1 MVPHVPPRSGPPN
14 VIALTSP
21 ERGAGCT
28 TALADLAW
36 MLALAGRAVLLVDG
50 DLASPA
56 LEDHAKRFA
65 GDGSDEAGL
74 LDLVRGFGSGGR
86 SAPHGFDLPPLLRHR
101 EPPGPPISG
110 RVDLLP
116 AQGSGGARGHW
127 TELETPDLHRFAAA
141 LRDALRRTSYDHVL
155 VDAAGLPA
163 EALARLADT
172 VAVGVRADAGGIAAA
187 EALARELKA
196 TALPRLLPVLMQV
209 EDASSLSVRGRAG
222 VAFAW
227 LFPGTT
233 PPSAR
238 DAYWRRM
245 AIPKVADAAVAE
257 RLAVFAGDR
266 AASGLLTA
274 YRDVLRTILDDEG
287 FDPPRA
293 TAEAVDAYRMRI
305 GADDVPRTR
314 HYRVV
319 YEPAQRAWADWLG
332 VQLRSTHLRP
342 AGEGPVRD
350 DDVVIVVGPEAVRSA
365 PSGTP
370 VPGAHW
376 YLRLSPEDPA
386 PGVPPSTRIDLF
398 AMNEQ
403 AARDELFQRLMPSR
417 TPPAPRSAPG
427 DPRFPGRT
435 PEFRRLPPSA
445 GAFVERGAE
454 IERMRD
460 ALLGSDR
467 DGIYSINGAAG
478 TGKSRLALEY
488 ALRFSGDYDA
498 IWWITAA
505 SAGSVRAGLTA
516 MHEAVEARGGGH
528 RPATAAGDPVAQF
541 VREEVN
547 RTGTWLL
554 IYDNV
559 ERAEDLTDLVPETT
573 RGNHV
578 VITGADVGALRSG
591 TLVRRVEKSTRAGP
605 FTRDES
611 RELFRRRVPALSD
624 EHVDRLSRHM
634 RDLPLNVALAA
645 AWVERHADWRQRGA
659 AGPAAPGAGTAES
672 AGAFREMEAVE
683 DAVETFTGLFAEGI
697 AAAQRAP
704 GAPEDGAGARD
715 DAARREEADLLTAR
729 IVLGLTLDALR
740 QIDSGEAAVHLM
752 RMAAFLSPDG
762 VGRRLLFSPAMLAAL
777 EAHWPDLAEDS
788 VRLEALLV
796 RLTRYGLAE
805 VDYELGGELRVHR
818 MVQKIIRDSL
828 RDGERER
835 VTAEVHRV
843 LAAFAPADAEV
854 DRPYHAATFAE
865 LRRHLFVSEA
875 LASGERPV
883 RRWLACHVRH
893 LYLAG
898 DKSDRAIGLGVAER
912 LSADWRARLDAD
924 DPLLLR
930 VEVQR
935 ANLLRALGRLE
946 EAARISEDALNRQMR
961 LGYADIRTL
970 MAARGYA
977 ADLRQAGDFG
987 TALVRDR
994 ATLIGLRRELGGD
1007 HELTRSAAM
1016 NLTLSLSLDGQDASV
1031 REALAIERGNRER
1044 QRRVEPGD
1052 RQSLAISAYKI
1063 GALLRRLGRYDDS
1076 ARELTHSVV
1085 ILRELH
1091 RDDPANLHLLC
1102 AQRHQRITRR
1112 HRPGD
1117 PGARADDRDELRR
1130 LLKIHL
1136 DFHPGENY
1144 ETLACRLA
1152 VAAAEHACGAYEA
1165 ARDEAG
1171 RAVMGYLALYDDRHP
1186 FVQLARCNLSVYT
1199 LALGDADLAG
1209 EQSATA
1215 LDLLRERLDDDH
1227 PYVVGALV
1235 DHANAL
1241 MALGRYDEALD
1252 LDEQAEER
1260 LPSGHPDDEH
1270 PWAVAVRGNLA
1281 HTRARL
1287 RNEAPGTERRAF
1299 QWDAP
1304 QI

>member
-14 VIALTSP
+14 VIAFTSP

-28 TALADLAW
+28 TALANLAW
-36 MLALAGRAVLLVDG
+36 MLALSGRAVLLVDG

-56 LEDHAKRFA
+56 LEDHARTFA
-65 GDGSDEAGL
+65 GNGAGEVGL
-74 LDLVRGFGSGGR
+74 LDLARGFGSGGR
-86 SAPHGFDLPPLLRHR
+86 SASHGLDLLPVLRHR
-101 EPPGPPISG
+101 EPPGPPIAG
-110 RVDLLP
+110 RVDFLP
-116 AQGSGGARGHW
+116 AQGLGGARGHW
-127 TELETPDLHRFAAA
+127 TELDAPGLLGFAAA
-141 LRDALRRTSYDHVL
+141 LREGLRRTAYDHVL
-155 VDAAGLPA
+155 VDAAGLPV

-172 VAVGVRADAGGIAAA
+172 VAVGFRADSGGIAAG
-187 EALARELKA
+187 EALARELNA
-196 TALPRLLPVLMQV
+196 AAVPRLLPLLMQV
-209 EDASSLSVRGRAG
+209 EDATSLSVRRGAG

-227 LFPGTT
+227 LFPGTA

-238 DAYWRRM
+238 NAYWGRM
-245 AIPKVADAAVAE
+245 AIPKASDAAVAE

-266 AASGLLTA
+266 AGSGLLTA

-287 FDPPRA
+287 FEPPRT
-293 TAEAVDAYRMRI
+293 TAEAVEAYRVSI
-305 GADDVPRTR
+305 GADDVLRTR

-319 YEPAQRAWADWLG
+319 YAPAQRAWADWLG
-332 VQLRSTHLRP
+332 VQLRPTHLRP
-342 AGEGPVRD
+342 AGESPVRD
-350 DDVVIVVGPEAVRSA
+350 DDVVIAIGPEAVGAA
-365 PSGTP
+365 PAGTP
-370 VPGAHW
+370 APGCHW
-376 YLRLSPEDPA
+376 YLRLSFDDPA
-386 PGVPPSTRIDLF
+386 EGVPPSARIDLF
-398 AMNEQ
+398 ALGER
-403 AARDELFQRLMPSR
+403 AARDELFQRLMPSL
-417 TPPAPRSAPG
+417 TPPAPRAVMG
-427 DPRFPGRT
+427 DPRFPGRA
-435 PEFRRLPPSA
+435 PRYRRLPPSA
-445 GAFVERGAE
+445 GGFVERGEE

-460 ALLGSDR
+460 ALLASDR
-467 DGIYSINGAAG
+467 DGIYLINGAAG

-516 MHEAVEARGGGH
+516 MHEAVEARGRR
-528 RPATAAGDPVAQF
+528 RPASAAGDPVAQF

-547 RTGTWLL
+547 RAGSWLL

-559 ERAEDLTDLVPETT
+559 ERAGDLAGLVPETT

-578 VITGADVGALRSG
+578 IITGGDVETLRTGA
-591 TLVRRVEKSTRAGP
+591 LVRRVEKATRAGP
-605 FTRDES
+605 FTRAES

-624 EHVDRLSRHM
+624 EHVDRLARRM

-659 AGPAAPGAGTAES
+659 ARPAAAGLGTATS

-683 DAVETFTGLFAEGI
+683 DAVETFTSLFAEGF
-697 AAAQRAP
+697 AAAGE
-704 GAPEDGAGARD
+704 GAVARD
-715 DAARREEADLLTAR
+715 DGAHRDEADLLTAR
-729 IVLGLTLDALR
+729 VVLGLTLDALR
-740 QIDSGEAAVHLM
+740 QIGSGGAAVHLM

-818 MVQKIIRDSL
+818 MVQKIVRDSL
-828 RDGERER
+828 RDGERDR

-865 LRRHLFVSEA
+865 LQRHLFVSEA
-875 LASGERPV
+875 LASGDRPV

-898 DKSDRAIGLGVAER
+898 DMNDRALGLDVAER
-912 LSADWRARLDAD
+912 LSADWRARLHGD

-935 ANLLRALGRLE
+935 ANLLRALGRFD
-946 EAARISEDALNRQMR
+946 EAAEISEDALNRQMR
-961 LGYADIRTL
+961 LGYADTRTL
-970 MAARGYA
+970 MSARGYG
-977 ADLRQAGDFG
+977 ADLRQAGDF
-987 TALVRDR
+987 TAALVRDR
-994 ATLIGLRRELGGD
+994 ATLIGLRRELGDD
-1007 HELTRSAAM
+1007 HELTRTAAT
-1016 NLTLSLSLDGQDASV
+1016 NLTLSLTLDGQDASV
-1031 REALAIERGNRER
+1031 REALAIERLNRRR
-1044 QRRVEPGD
+1044 QRRVDPGD
-1052 RQSLAISAYKI
+1052 QEALAISAYKI
-1063 GALLRRLGRYDDS
+1063 GALLRRLGLYDDS

-1091 RDDPANLHLLC
+1091 RDDAADLHLLC
-1102 AQRHQRITRR
+1102 AQRQQRITRR

-1117 PGARADDRDELRR
+1117 PEARGDDRDELRR

-1144 ETLACRLA
+1144 ETLACRVA
-1152 VAAAEHACGAYEA
+1152 VAAAEHACGAHEA
-1165 ARDEAG
+1165 ARDEAS
-1171 RAVMGYLALYDDRHP
+1171 RAVMGYLGLYDERHP
-1186 FVQLARCNLSVYT
+1186 FVQLARCNLSVHT
-1199 LALGDADLAG
+1199 LALGEADLAG
-1209 EQSATA
+1209 EQSGTA

-1241 MALGRYDEALD
+1241 MALGRFDEALD

-1260 LPSGHPDDEH
+1260 LASCYPDDAH
-1270 PWAVAVRGNLA
+1270 PWAIAVRGNLA

-1287 RNEAPGTERRAF
+1287 RHEAPGTERRAF

>member
-1 MVPHVPPRSGPPN
+1 MVPPVPPRSGPPN
-14 VIALTSP
+14 VIAFTSP

-28 TALADLAW
+28 TTLANLAW

-56 LEDHAKRFA
+56 LEDHATRFA
-65 GDGSDEAGL
+65 GDGSGEAGL
-74 LDLVRGFGSGGR
+74 LDLARGFGSGGQG
-86 SAPHGFDLPPLLRHR
+86 APRGLDLLPVLRHR
-101 EPPGPPISG
+101 EPPGPPIAG
-110 RVDLLP
+110 RVDFLP
-116 AQGSGGARGHW
+116 ARGSGGARGHW
-127 TELETPDLHRFAAA
+127 TELGTSDLHGFVAA
-141 LRDALRRTSYDHVL
+141 LRDGLRITSYDHVL

-172 VAVGVRADAGGIAAA
+172 VVIGVRADSGGIAAG

-196 TALPRLLPVLMQV
+196 VVVPRLLPMLMQV
-209 EDASSLSVRGRAG
+209 EDASSLSVRSGAG

-233 PPSAR
+233 PPSVR

-245 AIPKVADAAVAE
+245 AIPRVADAE
-257 RLAVFAGDR
+257 RLAVFGGDQAG
-266 AASGLLTA
+266 SGLLTA
-274 YRDVLRTILDDEG
+274 YRDVLRTILDEQR

-293 TAEAVDAYRMRI
+293 TAEAVEEYRVRI
-305 GADDVPRTR
+305 GAEDELRTR
-314 HYRVV
+314 HYRVI

-332 VQLRSTHLRP
+332 VQFRSTHLRP
-342 AGEGPVRD
+342 AGQGQVRD
-350 DDVVIVVGPEAVRSA
+350 DDVVIVVGPEAAGAA
-365 PSGTP
+365 PSVTP
-370 VPGAHW
+370 VSGGHW
-376 YLRLSPEDPA
+376 YLRLSPEDQA
-386 PGVPPSTRIDLF
+386 RGVPPSARIDLF
-398 AMNEQ
+398 ALGEP
-403 AARDELFQRLMPSR
+403 AARDELFQRLMPAR
-417 TPPAPRSAPG
+417 TPPAPREAPG
-427 DPRFPGRT
+427 DPRFPGRA
-435 PEFRRLPPSA
+435 PGHRRLPPAA
-445 GAFVERGAE
+445 GVFVERGGE

-467 DGIYSINGAAG
+467 DGIYLINGAAG

-505 SAGSVRAGLTA
+505 SSGSVRAGLTA
-516 MHEAVEARGGGH
+516 MHEAVGARGG
-528 RPATAAGDPVAQF
+528 RRSASAAGDPVAQF
-541 VREEVN
+541 VREEVD
-547 RTGTWLL
+547 RAGTWLL

-559 ERAEDLTDLVPETT
+559 ERAEDLADLVPETT

-578 VITGADVGALRSG
+578 IITGGDVETLRTG
-591 TLVRRVEKSTRAGP
+591 TLVRRVEKITRAGP
-605 FTRDES
+605 FTRAES

-624 EHVDRLSRHM
+624 EHIDRLARHM

-659 AGPAAPGAGTAES
+659 PRPVEPGPGTAAS

-683 DAVETFTGLFAEGI
+683 DAVETFTSLFADG
-697 AAAQRAP
+697 AAAVRLAP
-704 GAPEDGAGARD
+704 AAPRG

-777 EAHWPDLAEDS
+777 EAHWSDLAEDS

-796 RLTRYGLAE
+796 RLARYGLAE

-828 RDGERER
+828 RDGERDR

-854 DRPYHAATFAE
+854 DKPYHAATFAE

-898 DKSDRAIGLGVAER
+898 DVNDRRLGLDVAER
-912 LSADWRARLDAD
+912 LSAGWRERLDAD

-935 ANLLRALGRLE
+935 ANLLRALGRFE
-946 EAARISEDALNRQMR
+946 EAAVISEDALNRQMR
-961 LGYADIRTL
+961 LGYSDTRTL
-970 MAARGYA
+970 MSARGYA
-977 ADLRQAGDFG
+977 ADLRQAGDF
-987 TALVRDR
+987 TAALVRDR
-994 ATLIGLRRELGGD
+994 ATLIGLRRELGDD
-1007 HELTRSAAM
+1007 HELTRTAAM
-1016 NLTLSLSLDGQDASV
+1016 NLTLSLTLDGQDASV
-1031 REALAIERGNRER
+1031 REALAIERRTRQR
-1044 QRRVEPGD
+1044 QRRTEPGD
-1052 RQSLAISAYKI
+1052 HLALAISAYKI

-1085 ILRELH
+1085 VLRELY
-1091 RDDPANLHLLC
+1091 RDDAANLHLLS

-1117 PGARADDRDELRR
+1117 PEARGDDRDELRR

-1165 ARDEAG
+1165 ARDEAS
-1171 RAVMGYLALYDDRHP
+1171 RAVMGYLGLYDEGHP
-1186 FVQLARCNLSVYT
+1186 FVQLARCNLSVYA
-1199 LALGDADLAG
+1199 LALGDADFAG

-1235 DHANAL
+1235 DQANAL
-1241 MALGRYDEALD
+1241 MALGRFDEALD
-1252 LDEQAEER
+1252 LDEQAEDR
-1260 LPSGHPDDEH
+1260 LVSCYPDDEH
-1270 PWAVAVRGNLA
+1270 PWALAVRGNLA

-1287 RNEAPGTERRAF
+1287 RNEAPATERRAF

>member
-14 VIALTSP
+14 VIALTAP

-28 TALADLAW
+28 TALANLAW

-56 LEDHAKRFA
+56 LEDHARRFA
-65 GDGSDEAGL
+65 GDGPGDAGL
-74 LDLVRGFGSGGR
+74 LDLARGFGSGDRGD
-86 SAPHGFDLPPLLRHR
+86 PQGLDLLPVLRHR
-101 EPPGPPISG
+101 EPPGPPIAG
-110 RVDLLP
+110 RVDFLP
-116 AQGSGGARGHW
+116 ARGSDGTRGHW
-127 TELETPDLHRFAAA
+127 TELETPALHGFAAA
-141 LRDALRRTSYDHVL
+141 LRDGLRRTSYDHVL

-172 VAVGVRADAGGIAAA
+172 VVIGVRADSGGIAAG

-196 TALPRLLPVLMQV
+196 TVVPRLLPLLMQV
-209 EDASSLSVRGRAG
+209 EDASSLSVRGEAG

-238 DAYWRRM
+238 NAYWPRM
-245 AIPKVADAAVAE
+245 AVPKVAHAAVAE

-266 AASGLLTA
+266 AGSALLTA
-274 YRDVLRTILDDEG
+274 YRDVLRTILGEER

-293 TAEAVDAYRMRI
+293 TAEAVEAYRVRI
-305 GADDVPRTR
+305 GADDVMRTR

-332 VQLRSTHLRP
+332 VQFRSAHLRP

-350 DDVVIVVGPEAVRSA
+350 DDVVIVVGPEAA
-365 PSGTP
+365 GAGPSRTP
-370 VPGAHW
+370 VSGGHW

-386 PGVPPSTRIDLF
+386 RGVPPSARIDLF
-398 AMNEQ
+398 ALGEA
-403 AARDELFQRLMPSR
+403 AAREELFQRLMPAR
-417 TPPAPRSAPG
+417 TPPAPAEVRG
-427 DPRFPGRT
+427 EPRFPGRT
-435 PEFRRLPPSA
+435 PGHRRLPPSA
-445 GAFVERGAE
+445 GAFVERGEE

-467 DGIYSINGAAG
+467 DGIYMINGAAG

-505 SAGSVRAGLTA
+505 SSGSVRAGLTA
-516 MHEAVEARGGGH
+516 MHEAVEARGGRRG
-528 RPATAAGDPVAQF
+528 PASGAGDPVAQF

-547 RTGTWLL
+547 RAGTWLL

-559 ERAEDLTDLVPETT
+559 ERAEDLADLVPETT
-573 RGNHV
+573 RGHHV
-578 VITGADVGALRSG
+578 IITGGDVETLRTG
-591 TLVRRVEKSTRAGP
+591 TLVRRVEKTTRAGP
-605 FTRDES
+605 FTRAES

-624 EHVDRLSRHM
+624 EHIDRLAAHM

-659 AGPAAPGAGTAES
+659 ARPLGAGAGTAAS
-672 AGAFREMEAVE
+672 AGASREMEAVE
-683 DAVETFTGLFAEGI
+683 DAVETFTSLFTEAAE
-697 AAAQRAP
+697 AAEVARPAP
-704 GAPEDGAGARD
+704 AAPRD

-777 EAHWPDLAEDS
+777 EAHWSDLAEDS

-805 VDYELGGELRVHR
+805 VDYALGGELRVHR
-818 MVQKIIRDSL
+818 MVQKIVRDSL
-828 RDGERER
+828 RDGERDR

-854 DRPYHAATFAE
+854 DKPYHAATFAE

-898 DKSDRAIGLGVAER
+898 DVHDRRLGLDVAER
-912 LSADWRARLDAD
+912 LSADWRERLDAD

-935 ANLLRALGRLE
+935 ANLLRALGRFE
-946 EAARISEDALNRQMR
+946 EAAAISEDTLNRQMR
-961 LGYADIRTL
+961 LGYSDTRTL
-970 MAARGYA
+970 MSARGYA
-977 ADLRQAGDFG
+977 ADLRQAGDF
-987 TALVRDR
+987 TAALVRDR
-994 ATLIGLRRELGGD
+994 ATLIGLRRELGDD
-1007 HELTRSAAM
+1007 HELTRTAAM
-1016 NLTLSLSLDGQDASV
+1016 NLTLSLTLEGQDASV
-1031 REALAIERGNRER
+1031 REALAIERLTRRR
-1044 QRRVEPGD
+1044 QLRAEPGD
-1052 RQSLAISAYKI
+1052 QQALAISAYRI

-1085 ILRELH
+1085 ILRELY
-1091 RDDPANLHLLC
+1091 RDDAANLHLLC
-1102 AQRHQRITRR
+1102 AQRQQRITRR

-1117 PGARADDRDELRR
+1117 PEARGADRDELRR

-1136 DFHPGENY
+1136 DFHPGESY

-1152 VAAAEHACGAYEA
+1152 VAAAEHACGAYGA

-1171 RAVMGYLALYDDRHP
+1171 RAVMGYLGLYDEGHP
-1186 FVQLARCNLSVYT
+1186 FVQLARCNLSAYA
-1199 LALGDADLAG
+1199 LALGDADFAE

-1235 DHANAL
+1235 DQANAL
-1241 MALGRYDEALD
+1241 MALGRFDEALD

-1260 LPSGHPDDEH
+1260 LASCYPDDGH
-1270 PWAVAVRGNLA
+1270 PWALAVRGNLA

-1287 RNEAPGTERRAF
+1287 RNESPGTERRAF

>member
-14 VIALTSP
+14 VIAFTSP

-28 TALADLAW
+28 TALANLAW
-36 MLALAGRAVLLVDG
+36 TLALAGRAVLLVDG

-56 LEDHAKRFA
+56 LEDHARTFA
-65 GDGSDEAGL
+65 GNGSGEAGL
-74 LDLVRGFGSGGR
+74 LDLARGFGSGGR
-86 SAPHGFDLPPLLRHR
+86 SAAHGLDLLPVLRHR
-101 EPPGPPISG
+101 EPPGPPIAG
-110 RVDLLP
+110 RVDFLP
-116 AQGSGGARGHW
+116 AHGSGGARGHW
-127 TELETPDLHRFAAA
+127 TELETHDLLGFAAA
-141 LRDALRRTSYDHVL
+141 LRDGLRRTSYDHVL
-155 VDAAGLPA
+155 VDAAGLPV

-172 VAVGVRADAGGIAAA
+172 VVIGVRADSGGIAAG

-196 TALPRLLPVLMQV
+196 TAVSRLFPMLMQV
-209 EDASSLSVRGRAG
+209 EDASSLSVRSDAG

-238 DAYWRRM
+238 GAYWRRM
-245 AIPKVADAAVAE
+245 SVPKVADAAVAD

-266 AASGLLTA
+266 AGSGLLTA

-293 TAEAVDAYRMRI
+293 TAEAVEAYRIRI
-305 GADDVPRTR
+305 GADDVLRTR

-332 VQLRSTHLRP
+332 VQFRSTHLRP
-342 AGEGPVRD
+342 AGQAPVRD
-350 DDVVIVVGPEAVRSA
+350 DDVVIVIGPEAAGAAA
-365 PSGTP
+365 PGTP
-370 VPGAHW
+370 VSGGHW

-398 AMNEQ
+398 ALGEP
-403 AARDELFQRLMPSR
+403 AARDELFQRLMPAR
-417 TPPAPRSAPG
+417 TPPVPREVPG
-427 DPRFPGRT
+427 DPRFPGRA
-435 PEFRRLPPSA
+435 PAYRRLPPSA
-445 GAFVERGAE
+445 GPFVERGEE

-467 DGIYSINGAAG
+467 DGIYMINGAAG

-505 SAGSVRAGLTA
+505 SHGSVRAGLTA
-516 MHEAVEARGGGH
+516 MHEAVEARGGG
-528 RPATAAGDPVAQF
+528 RRSASAAGDPVAQF

-547 RTGTWLL
+547 RAGTWLL

-559 ERAEDLTDLVPETT
+559 ERAADLAGLVPETT

-578 VITGADVGALRSG
+578 IITGGDVETLRTG
-591 TLVRRVEKSTRAGP
+591 TLVRRVEKITRAGP
-605 FTRDES
+605 FTPAES
-611 RELFRRRVPALSD
+611 RELFRGRVPALSD
-624 EHVDRLSRHM
+624 EHIDRLARHM

-659 AGPAAPGAGTAES
+659 ARPVTPGSGTAAT

-683 DAVETFTGLFAEGI
+683 DAVETFTSLFAEG
-697 AAAQRAP
+697 AAAAWRAP
-704 GAPEDGAGARD
+704 GAPRD
-715 DAARREEADLLTAR
+715 DAAHREEADLLTAR

-740 QIDSGEAAVHLM
+740 QVDSGGAAVHLM

-796 RLTRYGLAE
+796 RLARYGLAE

-828 RDGERER
+828 RDGERDR
-835 VTAEVHRV
+835 VTAGVHRV
-843 LAAFAPADAEV
+843 LAAYAPADAEV
-854 DRPYHAATFAE
+854 DKPYHAATFAE

-875 LASGERPV
+875 LASADRPV

-898 DKSDRAIGLGVAER
+898 DVDDRELGLDVAER
-912 LSADWRARLDAD
+912 LSADWRERHGAD

-935 ANLLRALGRLE
+935 ANLLRALGRFE
-946 EAARISEDALNRQMR
+946 EAAAISEDALNRQMR
-961 LGYADIRTL
+961 LGYADTRTL
-970 MAARGYA
+970 MSARGYG
-977 ADLRQAGDFG
+977 ADLRQAGDFAS
-987 TALVRDR
+987 ALVRDR
-994 ATLIGLRRELGGD
+994 ATLLGLRRELGDD
-1007 HELTRSAAM
+1007 HELTRTAAM
-1016 NLTLSLSLDGQDASV
+1016 NLTLSLTLDGQDASV
-1031 REALAIERGNRER
+1031 REALAIERRERER

-1052 RQSLAISAYKI
+1052 RQALAISAYKI
-1063 GALLRRLGRYDDS
+1063 GAFLRRLGRYDDS
-1076 ARELTHSVV
+1076 ARELTHSVAV
-1085 ILRELH
+1085 LHELH
-1091 RDDPANLHLLC
+1091 RDDAANLHLLC
-1102 AQRHQRITRR
+1102 AQRQQRITRR

-1117 PGARADDRDELRR
+1117 PEARGDDRDELRR

-1171 RAVMGYLALYDDRHP
+1171 RAVVGYLGLYDESHP

-1199 LALGDADLAG
+1199 LALGDADLAE

-1235 DHANAL
+1235 DQANAL
-1241 MALGRYDEALD
+1241 MALGRFDEALD

-1260 LPSGHPDDEH
+1260 LASGHPDDEH
-1270 PWAVAVRGNLA
+1270 PWALAVRGNLA

-1287 RNEAPGTERRAF
+1287 RSEAPGTERRAF

>member
-1 MVPHVPPRSGPPN
+1 MVPHVAPRSGPPN

-56 LEDHAKRFA
+56 LEDHARRFA
-65 GDGSDEAGL
+65 GDGSGEAGL
-74 LDLVRGFGSGGR
+74 LDLARGFGSGGR
-86 SAPHGFDLPPLLRHR
+86 SAPHGFDLLPLLRHR
-101 EPPGPPISG
+101 EPPGPPIAG

-116 AQGSGGARGHW
+116 ARGSGGARGHW
-127 TELETPDLHRFAAA
+127 SELEAADLRRFVAA
-141 LRDALRRTSYDHVL
+141 LREGLRRTSYDHVL

-172 VAVGVRADAGGIAAA
+172 VAIGVRADSGGIAAG

-196 TALPRLLPVLMQV
+196 TVVPRILPVLMQV

-233 PPSAR
+233 TPAAR
-238 DAYWRRM
+238 DAYWQRM
-245 AIPKVADAAVAE
+245 AIPKVADAAVAA

-266 AASGLLTA
+266 SSPGLLTA
-274 YRDVLRTILDDEG
+274 YRDVLRTVLDDEG

-293 TAEAVDAYRMRI
+293 TAEAVEAYRARI
-305 GADDVPRTR
+305 GADDALRTR
-314 HYRVV
+314 RYRVI

-350 DDVVIVVGPEAVRSA
+350 DDVVIVVGPEAA
-365 PSGTP
+365 GAGTP

-386 PGVPPSTRIDLF
+386 PGVAPSARIDLF
-398 AMNEQ
+398 ALNES

-417 TPPAPRSAPG
+417 TPPAPGEVLG
-427 DPRFPGRT
+427 DPRFPGRA
-435 PEFRRLPPSA
+435 PAYRRLPPSA

-454 IERMRD
+454 LERMRD

-467 DGIYSINGAAG
+467 DGIYMINGAAG

-505 SAGSVRAGLTA
+505 SAGSVRAALTA
-516 MHEAVEARGGGH
+516 MHEAVEAPGGGR

-547 RTGTWLL
+547 RAGTWLL

-578 VITGADVGALRSG
+578 VITGGDVGTLRSG

-624 EHVDRLSRHM
+624 EHVDRLARHM

-659 AGPAAPGAGTAES
+659 ARPAEPGSGAAAS

-683 DAVETFTGLFAEGI
+683 DAVETFTSLFAEGV
-697 AAAQRAP
+697 AAARHAP
-704 GAPEDGAGARD
+704 AAPAGGAGARD
-715 DAARREEADLLTAR
+715 AAGRREEADLLTAR

-740 QIDSGEAAVHLM
+740 QLGSGGAAVHLM

-805 VDYELGGELRVHR
+805 VDHELGGELRVHR

-828 RDGERER
+828 RDGERDR

-865 LRRHLFVSEA
+865 LQRHLSVSEA
-875 LASGERPV
+875 LTSGERPV

-898 DKSDRAIGLGVAER
+898 DGNDRALGLGVAER
-912 LSADWRARLDAD
+912 LSADWRERLGAD

-935 ANLLRALGRLE
+935 ANLLRALGRFE

-970 MAARGYA
+970 MGARGYA

-994 ATLIGLRRELGGD
+994 ATLIGLRRELGDD
-1007 HELTRSAAM
+1007 HELTRTAAM
-1016 NLTLSLSLDGQDASV
+1016 NLTLSLTLDGQDTSV
-1031 REALAIERGNRER
+1031 REALAIERRNRER

-1063 GALLRRLGRYDDS
+1063 GALLRRLGRYGDS
-1076 ARELTHSVV
+1076 ARELTHSVAV
-1085 ILRELH
+1085 LRELH
-1091 RDDPANLHLLC
+1091 RDDAANLHLLC
-1102 AQRHQRITRR
+1102 AQRQQRITRR

-1117 PGARADDRDELRR
+1117 PEARGDDRDELRR

-1136 DFHPGENY
+1136 DVHPGENY

-1152 VAAAEHACGAYEA
+1152 VAAAEDACGAYEA

-1171 RAVMGYLALYDDRHP
+1171 RAVMGYLALYDERHP

-1199 LALGDADLAG
+1199 LALGEADLAA

-1215 LDLLRERLDDDH
+1215 LNLLRERLDDDH

-1235 DHANAL
+1235 DHADAL

-1260 LPSGHPDDEH
+1260 LPSGYPDDEH
-1270 PWAVAVRGNLA
+1270 PWALAVRGNLA

>member
-1 MVPHVPPRSGPPN
+1 MVPHVPPRSGPPD

-28 TALADLAW
+28 TALANLAW

-56 LEDHAKRFA
+56 LEEHARTFA
-65 GDGSDEAGL
+65 GNGSAEAGL
-74 LDLVRGFGSGGR
+74 LDLARESGSGGR
-86 SAPHGFDLPPLLRHR
+86 GSAGELDLLPVLRHR
-101 EPPGPPISG
+101 EPPGPPITG

-116 AQGSGGARGHW
+116 AHGSGGARGHW
-127 TELETPDLHRFAAA
+127 TELETHDLLGFAAA
-141 LRDALRRTSYDHVL
+141 LRDGLRRTSYDHVL

-172 VAVGVRADAGGIAAA
+172 VVIGVRADSGGIAAG
-187 EALARELKA
+187 EALAREVKA
-196 TALPRLLPVLMQV
+196 TAVPRLLPLLMQV
-209 EDASSLSVRGRAG
+209 EDASSLSVRSEAG

-233 PPSAR
+233 PPAAR
-238 DAYWRRM
+238 TAYWRRM
-245 AIPKVADAAVAE
+245 AVPKAADAAVAD

-266 AASGLLTA
+266 AGSALLTA

-293 TAEAVDAYRMRI
+293 TAEAVEAYRIRV
-305 GADDVPRTR
+305 GADDVLRTR

-332 VQLRSTHLRP
+332 VQFRSTHLRP
-342 AGEGPVRD
+342 AGHDPVRD
-350 DDVVIVVGPEAVRSA
+350 DDVVIVIGPEAAGAAA
-365 PSGTP
+365 PATP
-370 VPGAHW
+370 VSGGHW

-386 PGVPPSTRIDLF
+386 PGVPPSARIDLF
-398 AMNEQ
+398 ALGEP

-417 TPPAPRSAPG
+417 MPPVPREAPG
-427 DPRFPGRT
+427 DPRFPARA
-435 PEFRRLPPSA
+435 PAYRRLPPSA
-445 GAFVERGAE
+445 GAFVERGGE

-460 ALLGSDR
+460 ELLGSDR
-467 DGIYSINGAAG
+467 DGIYMINGAAG

-505 SAGSVRAGLTA
+505 SPGSVRAGLTA
-516 MHEAVEARGGGH
+516 MHEAVEARGGR
-528 RPATAAGDPVAQF
+528 RPASAAGDPVAQF

-547 RTGTWLL
+547 RAGTWLL

-559 ERAEDLTDLVPETT
+559 ERADDLSGLVPETT

-578 VITGADVGALRSG
+578 VITGGDVEALRTG

-605 FTRDES
+605 FTRAQS
-611 RELFRRRVPALSD
+611 RELFRRRVPALTD
-624 EHVDRLSRHM
+624 EHIDRLARRM

-659 AGPAAPGAGTAES
+659 ARPVTPGPGTAT
-672 AGAFREMEAVE
+672 AVGAYREMEAVE
-683 DAVETFTGLFAEGI
+683 DAVETFTSLFDEG
-697 AAAQRAP
+697 AAAAWGAP
-704 GAPEDGAGARD
+704 GAPRD
-715 DAARREEADLLTAR
+715 DAAHRDEADLLTAR

-740 QIDSGEAAVHLM
+740 QIDSGGAAVHLM

-818 MVQKIIRDSL
+818 MVQKIVRDSL
-828 RDGERER
+828 HGGERDR

-843 LAAFAPADAEV
+843 LAAYAPADAEV

-875 LASGERPV
+875 LASGDRPV

-898 DKSDRAIGLGVAER
+898 DVNDRELGLDVAER
-912 LSADWRARLDAD
+912 LSADWRERVGAD

-935 ANLLRALGRLE
+935 ANLLRTLGRFE
-946 EAARISEDALNRQMR
+946 EAAAVSEDALNRQMR
-961 LGYADIRTL
+961 LGYADTRTL
-970 MAARGYA
+970 MSARGYG
-977 ADLRQAGDFG
+977 ADLRQAGDFAS
-987 TALVRDR
+987 ALVRDR
-994 ATLIGLRRELGGD
+994 ATLLGLRRELGDD
-1007 HELTRSAAM
+1007 HELTRAAAM
-1016 NLTLSLSLDGQDASV
+1016 NLTLSLALDGQDASV
-1031 REALAIERGNRER
+1031 QEALAIERRERRR
-1044 QRRVEPGD
+1044 QRRVDPGD
-1052 RQSLAISAYKI
+1052 RETFAISAYKI

-1085 ILRELH
+1085 ILHELY
-1091 RDDPANLHLLC
+1091 RDDPAHLHLLC
-1102 AQRHQRITRR
+1102 AQRQQRITRR

-1117 PGARADDRDELRR
+1117 PEARADDRDELRR
-1130 LLKIHL
+1130 LLKTHL

-1171 RAVMGYLALYDDRHP
+1171 RAVVGYLGLYDERHP

-1215 LDLLRERLDDDH
+1215 LELLRERLDDDH

-1235 DHANAL
+1235 DQANAL
-1241 MALGRYDEALD
+1241 MALGRFDEALD
-1252 LDEQAEER
+1252 CDEQAEER
-1260 LPSGHPDDEH
+1260 LASCYPDDGH
-1270 PWAVAVRGNLA
+1270 PWALAVRGNLA